1 VSDSTDQPP
10 EVTRL
15 VAARAERR
23 AARDWAAADQI
34 RDRLAG
40 LGWQVVDTPDGP
52 RVDRAAPQRPV
63 TYAWAEEVPSRL
75 DEPPTADTT
84 LVVVA
89 EDHPDDLERL
99 IAALWRHRATSL
111 KMSLVVV
118 ANAPT
123 LDVASILD
131 RGWPDAATREV
142 ITAEPRV
149 GWAEAHNMGLRR
161 VDGRAA
167 ICLDGSI
174 EPLGDIVEPLL
185 AALGRRGVG
194 IAGAW
199 GLTSADARQFAE
211 APAGEVDAVEGYCL
225 ALRREVLSAI
235 GLFDPWFRFYRHA
248 DLELSFRAR
257 ASGWRAVAVGDL
269 PVRRHE
275 HRAWAALSAEE
286 RERLSRRNFYRFLK
300 RWGDRRDLLLHPAPL
315 PVPAEVVEADR

>member
-1 VSDSTDQPP
+1 MSDPTDLPP
-10 EVTRL
+10 EVARL

-23 AARDWAAADQI
+23 SARDWAAADEI
-34 RDRLAG
+34 RDSLAG

-52 RVDRAAPQRPV
+52 RVDRTAAPRPV
-63 TYAWAEEVPSRL
+63 TYARADEVPSRL
-75 DEPPTADTT
+75 DEPPTGDAT

-99 IAALWRHRATSL
+99 IAALWRHRPDARGVT
-111 KMSLVVV
+111 LVVV

-123 LDVASILD
+123 FDPTPILD
-131 RGWPDAATREV
+131 RRWPDAATREV
-142 ITAEPRV
+142 IAAEPRV

-161 VDGRAA
+161 VDGRGA
-167 ICLDGSI
+167 ICLDGSV

-185 AALGRRGVG
+185 AALGRQGVG

-199 GLTSADARQFAE
+199 GLTSADARHFAE
-211 APAGEVDAVEGYCL
+211 APAGEVDAIEGYCMG
-225 ALRREVLSAI
+225 LRREVLSAV

-257 ASGWRAVAVGDL
+257 AAGWRAVAVADL
-269 PVRRHE
+269 PLRRHE
-275 HRAWAALSAEE
+275 HRAWAALSTDE

-315 PVPAEVVEADR
+315 PVPAEAIEADR